1 MELELNRTAL
11 PYHDLIFHTQVTRE
25 ETMEM
30 IVPDAYPDISKLL
43 DTSGICCLNTR
54 EASEDAVP
62 CRTDS
67 VQYSVSSEDGGE
79 INSLGA
85 ELEFQCSADQEG
97 LTVSAV
103 WWPFLGSCLRRPR
116 PSIPERC

>member
-54 EASEDAVP
+54 EASEGTLSLAAVF
-62 CRTDS
+62 CIFRKTAGKSTAWGRNWNFS
-67 VQYSVSSEDGGE
+67 VVQ
-79 INSLGA
+79 
-85 ELEFQCSADQEG
+85 
-97 LTVSAV
+97 T
-103 WWPFLGSCLRRPR
+103 RRD
-116 PSIPERC
+116 

>member
-54 EASEDAVP
+54 EVSEGTLSLAGRIR
-62 CRTDS
+62 CRIL
-67 VQYSVSSEDGGE
+67 YLPEDGGE
-79 INSLGA
+79 ISSLGA
-85 ELEFQCSADQEG
+85 DLDFQCSVDQG
-97 LTVSAV
+97 
-103 WWPFLGSCLRRPR
+103 GG
-116 PSIPERC
+116 

>member
-54 EASEDAVP
+54 EASEG
-62 CRTDS
+62 T
-67 VQYSVSSEDGGE
+67 QYSVSSGRRRGNQQPGGG
-79 INSLGA
+79 IGIS
-85 ELEFQCSADQEG
+85 
-97 LTVSAV
+97 V
-103 WWPFLGSCLRRPR
+103 
-116 PSIPERC
+116 

>member
-54 EASEDAVP
+54 EASEGTLSGVKV
-62 CRTDS
+62 S
-67 VQYSVSSEDGGE
+67 VEATFRKTAGKSTAWGRNWNFSVV
-79 INSLGA
+79 
-85 ELEFQCSADQEG
+85 Q
-97 LTVSAV
+97 T
-103 WWPFLGSCLRRPR
+103 RRD
-116 PSIPERC
+116 

>member
-54 EASEDAVP
+54 EASEGTLSLAGRIRCSILISSGRRRGNTP
-62 CRTDS
+62 GGGIGIS
-67 VQYSVSSEDGGE
+67 V
-79 INSLGA
+79 
-85 ELEFQCSADQEG
+85 
-97 LTVSAV
+97 
-103 WWPFLGSCLRRPR
+103 
-116 PSIPERC
+116 

>member
-54 EASEDAVP
+54 EASGGDAVP

-67 VQYSVSSEDGGE
+67 VQYSVSSGRRRGNQQPGGG
-79 INSLGA
+79 IGIS
-85 ELEFQCSADQEG
+85 
-97 LTVSAV
+97 V
-103 WWPFLGSCLRRPR
+103 
-116 PSIPERC
+116 